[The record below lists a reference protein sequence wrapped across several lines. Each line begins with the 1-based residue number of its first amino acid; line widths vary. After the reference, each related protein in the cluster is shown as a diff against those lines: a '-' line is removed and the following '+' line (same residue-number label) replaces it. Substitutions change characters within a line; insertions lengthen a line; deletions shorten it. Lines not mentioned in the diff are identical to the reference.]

1 MAKKKW
7 QAPVKKN
14 QILDVTITDLTY
26 EGMGVAKIDR
36 YPLFIQNALVGE
48 DCQVKVVKVLKK
60 FAFAIVLERYND
72 ADSRVPLRDENGLRT
87 GTMPLQH
94 MAYPAQLAFKRQQVV
109 NSLQK
114 QGLLEQTEVLE
125 TIGMEE
131 PWHYRNKAQIPIGQ
145 ADGQLYTGFYRKGSH
160 KLVPMTDY
168 QIQLPGIDQTL
179 QKVLA
184 ILNQYPISAYD
195 EDAHQGL
202 LRHLIVRQGYYTG
215 QIMLVIVING
225 QNLPEEDEIVDTLK
239 AQIPD
244 LVSIVFNI
252 NQKNTNVI
260 LGQDQRVVYG
270 EDAYEDRMF
279 DLRFKISSKSFFQV
293 NTSQAEKLY
302 HQALTAADLKG
313 DEVVVDAYCGI
324 GTISLCLA
332 QSAKEV
338 YGVEVVSDAIDQA
351 RENAQING
359 LDNVTFKAGKAEE
372 VIQDWVQAGLKPD
385 VVVVDPPRKGLAE
398 DFIQSVL
405 EVQPEKIVYV
415 SCNPATLARDLVK
428 FVDQGYQLGK
438 VQPVDMFPQTHHV
451 ETVALLSKLNTEH
464 HLDIEIG
471 EDELSEIDFS
481 KDATY
486 GEIKKYV
493 LDKYGLKV
501 SSLYIAQIKR
511 KHGLIERE
519 NYNFSKKENQRV
531 PNCPEEKEKAIEDA
545 LEHFGMI

>member
-14 QILDVTITDLTY
+14 QILDVTIRDLTY

-60 FAFAIVLERYND
+60 FAFAIVLKRYND

-94 MAYPAQLAFKRQQVV
+94 MAYPTQLDFKRQQVV

-114 QGLLEQTEVLE
+114 QGLLDQTQVLE

-179 QKVLA
+179 QKVVT
-184 ILNQYPISAYD
+184 ILNQYPISAYE
-195 EDAHQGL
+195 EDSHQGL

-225 QNLPEEDEIVDTLK
+225 NKLPDEEEIIAALK
-239 AQIPD
+239 AEIPD
-244 LVSIVFNI
+244 LVSIVINS

-260 LGQDQRVVYG
+260 MGQDQRVVYG
-270 EDAYEDRMF
+270 EDLYEDRMF
-279 DLRFKISSKSFFQV
+279 DLTFRISSKSFFQV

-302 HQALTAADLKG
+302 HQALKAADLKG

-332 QSAKEV
+332 QVAKEV
-338 YGVEVVSDAIDQA
+338 YGVEVVPDAIDQA
-351 RENAQING
+351 RENAQLNG
-359 LDNVTFKAGKAEE
+359 LDNVTFQAGKAEE

-415 SCNPATLARDLVK
+415 SCNPATLARDLAK

-451 ETVALLSKLNTEH
+451 EAIV
-464 HLDIEIG
+464 
-471 EDELSEIDFS
+471 
-481 KDATY
+481 
-486 GEIKKYV
+486 
-493 LDKYGLKV
+493 GLT
-501 SSLYIAQIKR
+501 R
-511 KHGLIERE
+511 K
-519 NYNFSKKENQRV
+519 
-531 PNCPEEKEKAIEDA
+531 
-545 LEHFGMI
+545 

>member
-60 FAFAIVLERYND
+60 FAFAIVLKRYND

-94 MAYPAQLAFKRQQVV
+94 MAYPAQLAFKRQQVI

-114 QGLLEQTEVLE
+114 QGLLDQTQVLE

-179 QKVLA
+179 QKVVT

-195 EDAHQGL
+195 EDSHQGL

-215 QIMLVIVING
+215 QVMLVIVING
-225 QNLPEEDEIVDTLK
+225 KMLPDEEKIVAALK
-239 AQIPD
+239 AEIPD
-244 LVSIVFNI
+244 LVSIVINS

-260 LGQDQRVVYG
+260 MGQDQRVVYG
-270 EDAYEDRMF
+270 EDLYEDRMF
-279 DLRFKISSKSFFQV
+279 DLTFRISSKSFFQV

-302 HQALTAADLKG
+302 HQALEAADLKG

-332 QSAKEV
+332 QAAKEV
-338 YGVEVVSDAIDQA
+338 YGVEVVPDAIDQA
-351 RENAQING
+351 RENAQLNG
-359 LDNVTFKAGKAEE
+359 LDNVTFQAGKAEE

-405 EVQPEKIVYV
+405 EVQPPKIVYV
-415 SCNPATLARDLVK
+415 SCNPATLARDLAK

>member
-131 PWHYRNKAQIPIGQ
+131 PWHYRNKAQILIGQ

-451 ETVALLSKLNTEH
+451 EAV
-464 HLDIEIG
+464 
-471 EDELSEIDFS
+471 
-481 KDATY
+481 
-486 GEIKKYV
+486 V
-493 LDKYGLKV
+493 GLT
-501 SSLYIAQIKR
+501 R
-511 KHGLIERE
+511 
-519 NYNFSKKENQRV
+519 N
-531 PNCPEEKEKAIEDA
+531 
-545 LEHFGMI
+545 

>member
-26 EGMGVAKIDR
+26 EGMGVAKVDR

-94 MAYPAQLAFKRQQVV
+94 MAYPAQLVFKRQQVV

-114 QGLLEQTEVLE
+114 QGLLDQTEVLE
-125 TIGMEE
+125 TLGMED
-131 PWHYRNKAQIPIGQ
+131 PWHYRNKAQIPIGE

-179 QKVLA
+179 QKVVT
-184 ILNQYPISAYD
+184 IFNQYPISAYD
-195 EDAHQGL
+195 EDSHQGL

-215 QIMLVIVING
+215 QVMLVIVING
-225 QNLPEEDEIVDTLK
+225 EKLPDEEKIVAELK
-239 AQIPD
+239 AQIPA
-244 LVSIVFNI
+244 LVSIVINI

-260 LGQDQRVVYG
+260 MGQDQRVVYG
-270 EDAYEDRMF
+270 EDLYEDRMF
-279 DLRFKISSKSFFQV
+279 DLTFRISSKSFFQV

-302 HQALTAADLKG
+302 QQALKAADLKG

-332 QSAKEV
+332 QAAKEV
-338 YGVEVVSDAIDQA
+338 YGVEIVPDAIDQA
-351 RENAQING
+351 RENAQLNG
-359 LDNVTFKAGKAEE
+359 LDNVTFQAGKAEE

-405 EVQPEKIVYV
+405 EVQPKKIVYV
-415 SCNPATLARDLVK
+415 SCNPATLARDLAK

-451 ETVALLSKLNTEH
+451 ESV
-464 HLDIEIG
+464 
-471 EDELSEIDFS
+471 
-481 KDATY
+481 
-486 GEIKKYV
+486 V
-493 LDKYGLKV
+493 LMTRSD
-501 SSLYIAQIKR
+501 
-511 KHGLIERE
+511 
-519 NYNFSKKENQRV
+519 
-531 PNCPEEKEKAIEDA
+531 
-545 LEHFGMI
+545 

>member
-26 EGMGVAKIDR
+26 EGMGVAKVDR

-60 FAFAIVLERYND
+60 FAFAIVLKRYND

-114 QGLLEQTEVLE
+114 QGLLEKTQVLE
-125 TIGMEE
+125 TIGMED

-179 QKVLA
+179 QKVVT

-195 EDAHQGL
+195 EDTHQGL

-225 QNLPEEDEIVDTLK
+225 KKLPDEDEIVAALK
-239 AQIPD
+239 TEIPD
-244 LVSIVFNI
+244 LVSIVINS

-260 LGQDQRVVYG
+260 MGQDQRVVYG
-270 EDAYEDRMF
+270 EDLYEDRMF
-279 DLRFKISSKSFFQV
+279 DLTFRISSKSFFQV

-302 HQALTAADLKG
+302 HQALEAADLKG

-332 QSAKEV
+332 QAAKEV
-338 YGVEVVSDAIDQA
+338 YGVEVVPDAIDQA
-351 RENAQING
+351 RENAQLNG
-359 LDNVTFKAGKAEE
+359 LENVTFQAGKAEE

-405 EVQPEKIVYV
+405 EVQPDKIVYV
-415 SCNPATLARDLVK
+415 SCNPATLARDLAK

-451 ETVALLSKLNTEH
+451 EAV
-464 HLDIEIG
+464 
-471 EDELSEIDFS
+471 
-481 KDATY
+481 
-486 GEIKKYV
+486 V
-493 LDKYGLKV
+493 GLT
-501 SSLYIAQIKR
+501 R
-511 KHGLIERE
+511 K
-519 NYNFSKKENQRV
+519 
-531 PNCPEEKEKAIEDA
+531 
-545 LEHFGMI
+545 

>member
-94 MAYPAQLAFKRQQVV
+94 MAYPAQLAFKRQQVI

-114 QGLLEQTEVLE
+114 QGLLEQTEVLD
-125 TIGMEE
+125 TIGMED

-145 ADGQLYTGFYRKGSH
+145 ADGQLFTGFYRKGSH

-168 QIQLPGIDQTL
+168 QIQLPGIDETL

-195 EDAHQGL
+195 EETHKGL

-215 QIMLVIVING
+215 QVMLVIVING
-225 QNLPEEDEIVDTLK
+225 KKLPEEEKIVATLK
-239 AQIPD
+239 DELPD
-244 LVSIVFNI
+244 LVSIVINS

-260 LGQDQRVVYG
+260 MGQDQRVVYG
-270 EDAYEDRMF
+270 EDLYEDRMF
-279 DLRFKISSKSFFQV
+279 DLTFRISSKSFFQV

-302 HQALTAADLKG
+302 HQALEAADLKG

-332 QSAKEV
+332 QAAKEV
-338 YGVEVVSDAIDQA
+338 YGVEIVPDAIDQA

-359 LDNVTFKAGKAEE
+359 LNNVTFKAGKAEE
-372 VIQDWVQAGLKPD
+372 VIQNWVQAGLKPD

-415 SCNPATLARDLVK
+415 SCNPATLARDLAK

-451 ETVALLSKLNTEH
+451 ECV
-464 HLDIEIG
+464 
-471 EDELSEIDFS
+471 
-481 KDATY
+481 
-486 GEIKKYV
+486 V
-493 LDKYGLKV
+493 
-501 SSLYIAQIKR
+501 
-511 KHGLIERE
+511 LIE
-519 NYNFSKKENQRV
+519 KGG
-531 PNCPEEKEKAIEDA
+531 
-545 LEHFGMI
+545 L